1 MPIECERRVVGA
13 VGGFERGCRN
23 SGYSPQRWTEEK
35 APAAIVNTQRSPGKE
50 AGVVV
55 PVP

>member
-1 MPIECERRVVGA
+1 VGGA
-13 VGGFERGCRN
+13 EGGFERGCRN